1 MSGNKFR
8 FSLQSVLDLR
18 EYETEKA
25 RFFLAQAVA
34 ERREQEQAVART
46 EQRLRELNENT
57 PDARDDVDLHTLRQ
71 YDAFRQHARHLRD
84 QARERLD
91 ALRQREEVARANWI
105 EKRQSEESFQTLHDE
120 EKRHH
125 EQKISKA
132 ETAFLDEQA
141 VMRYCRNDNPSSL
154 L

>member
-34 ERREQEQAVART
+34 ERRDQEDT
-46 EQRLRELNENT
+46 LQRAEKRLVELNENA
-57 PDARDDVDLHTLRQ
+57 PRADEVDLQTLRQ
-71 YDAFRQHARHLRD
+71 YDAFRQHARQLRD
-84 QARERLD
+84 RAADRLAELRRREDAARSNWVERRQEEERLQMLHSD
-91 ALRQREEVARANWI
+91 EKSEHDKKVA
-105 EKRQSEESFQTLHDE
+105 E
-120 EKRHH
+120 
-125 EQKISKA
+125 A
-132 ETAFLDEQA
+132 EMAFLDEQA
-141 VMRYCRNDNPSSL
+141 VMRYCRNDNKSL

>member
-34 ERREQEQAVART
+34 ERREQEQALERS
-46 EQRLRELNENT
+46 EQRLHELNERA
-57 PDARDDVDLHTLRQ
+57 PDADAADLKTLRQ
-71 YDAFRQHARHLRD
+71 YDAFRQHARQLRD
-84 QARERLD
+84 RARQRLD
-91 ALRQREEVARANWI
+91 ELRQREDAARSNWI
-105 EKRQSEESFQTLHDE
+105 EKRQAEESLQTLHDE
-120 EKRHH
+120 EKQEHNKKVL
-125 EQKISKA
+125 EA
-132 ETAFLDEQA
+132 ELSFLDEQA
-141 VMRYCRNDNPSSL
+141 VMRYCRNDNNSTL

>member
-1 MSGNKFR
+1 MLGNKFR

-34 ERREQEQAVART
+34 ERREQEEAAERA
-46 EQRLRELNENT
+46 EQRLRELNENA
-57 PDARDDVDLHTLRQ
+57 PGSNDNVDLRALRQ

-84 QARERLD
+84 QARERLE
-91 ALRQREEVARANWI
+91 ALSQREEIARANWI
-105 EKRQSEESFQTLHDE
+105 EKRQSEESLQTLHDE
-120 EKRHH
+120 EKRDH
-125 EQKISKA
+125 EKQASKT
-132 ETAFLDEQA
+132 EMTFLDEQA

>member
-34 ERREQEQAVART
+34 ERREKEETLQRA
-46 EQRLRELNENT
+46 EQRLAELNENA
-57 PDARDDVDLHTLRQ
+57 PRPGEVDLQTLRQ
-71 YDAFRQHARHLRD
+71 YDAFRQHARQLRD
-84 QARERLD
+84 RAADQLTEV
-91 ALRQREEVARANWI
+91 RQREDMARSNWV
-105 EKRQSEESFQTLHDE
+105 ERRQE
-120 EKRHH
+120 EKRLQRLHSDEKSKH
-125 EQKISKA
+125 DKKIA
-132 ETAFLDEQA
+132 EAEMAFLDEQA
-141 VMRYCRNDNPSSL
+141 VMRYCRDDNKSL

>member
-34 ERREQEQAVART
+34 ERREQEENVRRA
-46 EQRLRELNENT
+46 EQRLQELNENA
-57 PDARDDVDLHTLRQ
+57 PSGDDIDLQTLRQ

-84 QARERLD
+84 KARERLST
-91 ALRQREEVARANWI
+91 LRQREDAARSNWV
-105 EKRQSEESFQTLHDE
+105 EKRQEEESFQTLRED
-120 EKRHH
+120 EKREHDKKVS
-125 EQKISKA
+125 EA
-132 ETAFLDEQA
+132 EMTFLDEQA
-141 VMRYCRNDNPSSL
+141 VMRYCRNDNSTSL

>member
-34 ERREQEQAVART
+34 ERRDQEET
-46 EQRLRELNENT
+46 LQRAEKRLIELNKNAPRADE
-57 PDARDDVDLHTLRQ
+57 VDLQTLRQ
-71 YDAFRQHARHLRD
+71 YDAFRQHARQLRD
-84 QARERLD
+84 RAADRLTELRRREDAARS
-91 ALRQREEVARANWI
+91 NWI
-105 EKRQSEESFQTLHDE
+105 ERRQEEERLQSLHNDEKSEHD
-120 EKRHH
+120 K
-125 EQKISKA
+125 KVA
-132 ETAFLDEQA
+132 EAEMAFLDEQA
-141 VMRYCRNDNPSSL
+141 VMRYCRNDTKSL